1 MNPSE
6 QVDLLDLEL
15 SHEAEDDVSK
25 PVSNDGMQLF
35 NYDHETQP
43 MLGTK
48 STESLEMGSMS
59 SMGNNLNQTPT
70 SKTGEPIDPNA
81 KCWSI
86 QYYQPWFD
94 IDTNQELHRLKKS
107 LLPFLASNFFDKE
120 LDEKPDLYGP
130 FWITTTLAFLMA
142 AMGNFASYI
151 NTAEENA
158 GQWSGDI
165 TRISEA
171 ATFLYTESC
180 LVPILLYI
188 VLRTYAEKT
197 SMVELVSL
205 YGYSLT
211 PFIVSCIL
219 CIAPWNGFDWTVVMV
234 AMCLSMWFL
243 VKNIYQPLEGDKR
256 SKPGMYVLAIIF
268 GCQFILGLALKL
280 YFFKY

>member
-15 SHEAEDDVSK
+15 SHEAEDEMSK

-48 STESLEMGSMS
+48 STDTIGSG
-59 SMGNNLNQTPT
+59 SMGNNLNTNAQTPT
-70 SKTGEPIDPNA
+70 TTTGEPIDPNA

-86 QYYQPWFD
+86 QYYRPWFD

-107 LLPFLASNFFDKE
+107 LLPFLSSNFFDKE

-151 NTAEENA
+151 NTAEDNA

-171 ATFLYTESC
+171 CTFLYTESC

-188 VLRTYAEKT
+188 VLRTYSEKT
-197 SMVELVSL
+197 GIVELISL

-211 PFIVSCIL
+211 PFIVTCIL
-219 CIAPWNGFDWTVVMV
+219 CIAPWNTFDWIVVML
-234 AMCLSMWFL
+234 AMCGSIWFL
-243 VKNIYQPLEGDKR
+243 IKNVYQPLEGEKR
-256 SKPGMYVLAIIF
+256 SKPGVYVLAIIV